1 MSERIASKY
10 KNNVIAS
17 GKRHVY
23 SRLLDYFS
31 MFVVSYLVFTIF
43 YAIGSRLPVMDKI
56 SRNLVKQ
63 NLVIAE
69 YIDSTHLQ
77 KLNEGH
83 TELLTIDDGAKQYVL
98 NVCKTSAYVHELQFP
113 VKQDDGT
120 YIETDVTIE
129 ETFANEVESYALDDM
144 SYYFKSFK
152 KNDESLNNYVI
163 DGVDYKDDIDT
174 FMYQKIMKLDDAKY
188 VASDDSDLLA
198 RGNGISHFTV
208 LTEEETTSLLNYYR
222 EDKSGSTTY
231 NRVFNTFIKGAQYGI
246 KDVEKHSATYKR
258 LIANYNVI
266 YQQLTFGIF
275 VIYMLSYTF
284 AFLLMMGVMRLI
296 AKEWITLGQKVL
308 GLSLSD
314 THELEPAWWQIVL
327 YNVVNYI
334 LFFSSSSIAFYF
346 MGIIGVFSLSIVGK
360 FTILALLIA
369 ILTLNIISLFMP
381 LFNKRHF
388 DLNTL
393 MTRLLVKDTKEFEG
407 PVGMDDIPDQPETE
421 NNGTTEPTEQQN

>member
-1 MSERIASKY
+1 MRIERLASKY
-10 KNNVIAS
+10 KNNVIAT

-31 MFVVSYLVFTIF
+31 MFVVTYLVFTIF
-43 YAIGSRLPVMDKI
+43 YAIGSRLPVMDNVSKE
-56 SRNLVKQ
+56 LVNQ

-77 KLNEGH
+77 KLNDNKSK
-83 TELLTIDDGAKQYVL
+83 LLSIDDGAKQYVL
-98 NVCKTSAYVHELQFP
+98 DVCKTSAYVHELQFP

-120 YIETDVTIE
+120 YIETDVTVE

-144 SYYFKSFK
+144 SFYYKSFK
-152 KNDESLNNYVI
+152 KNETSLNNYVV

-174 FMYQKIMKLDDAKY
+174 YMYQKIMKVDETKY
-188 VASDDSDLLA
+188 VASDDVDLIA

-208 LTEEETTSLLNYYR
+208 LNVEETTSLLNYYR
-222 EDKSGSTTY
+222 EDKSGATAF

-246 KDVEKHSATYKR
+246 KDVEKHSVPYKS
-258 LIANYNVI
+258 LIANYNKI
-266 YQQLTFGIF
+266 YQKLTLGIF
-275 VIYMLSYTF
+275 VIYCLSYTF
-284 AFLLMMGVMRLI
+284 AFLLMAGVMRLI

-308 GLSLSD
+308 GLSMCD
-314 THELEPAWWQIVL
+314 THEFEPTWWQLVL
-327 YNVVNYI
+327 YNLVNYI

-346 MGIIGVFSLSIVGK
+346 MGIIGVFSLSIIGK
-360 FTILALLIA
+360 FTILALLIG
-369 ILTLNIISLFMP
+369 ILTLNVISLFMP
-381 LFNKRHF
+381 LFNKRRF

-407 PVGMDDIPDQPETE
+407 PVGTDDIPDQVITE
-421 NNGTTEPTEQQN
+421 NGTTEQ

>member
-1 MSERIASKY
+1 MSERVASKY
-10 KNNVIAS
+10 KNNIIAV

-31 MFVVSYLVFTIF
+31 MFVVAYLVFTIF
-43 YAIGSRLPVMDKI
+43 YAIGSRLSVMDNI
-56 SRNLVKQ
+56 SRNLVTQ

-77 KLNEGH
+77 KFNDDH
-83 TELLTIDDGAKQYVL
+83 TSLKSIDDGAKQYVI
-98 NVCKTSAYVHELQFP
+98 NVCKTSAYVHDLKFP

-120 YIETDVTIE
+120 YIDTTVNVE
-129 ETFANEVESYALDDM
+129 ETFAYEPTSYALDDL
-144 SYYFKSFK
+144 SYYYKVFK
-152 KNDESLNNYVI
+152 KNDDSLNNYVI
-163 DGVDYKDDIDT
+163 DGVDYQDDVDT
-174 FMYQKIMKLDDAKY
+174 YMYQKIMKVDESKY
-188 VASDDSDLLA
+188 VAGDDADLIA

-208 LTEEETTSLLNYYR
+208 LTNEETTSLLNYFR
-222 EDKSGSTTY
+222 EDSSGSGTY
-231 NRVFNTFIKGAQYGI
+231 NRVYGVFIKGAQTGV

-275 VIYMLSYTF
+275 LIYLLAYTF
-284 AFLLMMGVMRLI
+284 AFLLMMGIMRLI

-308 GLSLSD
+308 GLSMCD
-314 THELEPAWWQIVL
+314 THEFEPAWWQIVL
-327 YNVVNYI
+327 YNLVNYI

-360 FTILALLIA
+360 FTILALLIF
-369 ILTLNIISLFMP
+369 ILTMNIFSLFMP

-407 PVGMDDIPDQPETE
+407 PVGMDDIPDQPEVD
-421 NNGTTEPTEQQN
+421 NGTNKQ

>member
-1 MSERIASKY
+1 MSDRIASKY
-10 KNNVIAS
+10 KNNVIAT

-31 MFVVSYLVFTIF
+31 MFVVTYLVFTIF
-43 YAIGSRLPVMDKI
+43 YAIGSRLPVMDNI
-56 SRNLVKQ
+56 SRGLIKQ

-77 KLNEGH
+77 RLNESH
-83 TELLTIDDGAKQYVL
+83 SSLLSIDDGAEKYVL
-98 NVCKTSAYVHELQFP
+98 NVCKTSAYVHEVKFP

-120 YIETDVTIE
+120 YVDTDVAIE
-129 ETFANEVESYALDDM
+129 ETFANEATSYPLDDL

-163 DGVDYKDDIDT
+163 DGVDYSDDIDT
-174 FMYQKIMKLDDAKY
+174 FMYQKIMKIDETKY
-188 VASDDSDLLA
+188 VASDDTDLLA
-198 RGNGISHFTV
+198 RGNGISHFVV
-208 LTEEETTSLLNYYR
+208 LTSEETTSLLNYYR
-222 EDKSGSTTY
+222 EDSTGASTFNHVY
-231 NRVFNTFIKGAQYGI
+231 NSFIRGAQNGI
-246 KDVEKHSATYKR
+246 KDVEKHSATYKK
-258 LIANYNVI
+258 LITDYNLI
-266 YQQLTFGIF
+266 YQKLTFGIF
-275 VIYMLSYTF
+275 IIYLLSYTF

-308 GLSLSD
+308 SLSMSD
-314 THELEPAWWQIVL
+314 THEFEPTWWQITL
-327 YNVVNYI
+327 YNLVNYV

-346 MGIIGVFSLSIVGK
+346 MGIIGVFSLSIIGK
-360 FTILALLIA
+360 FTVLALLIA

-393 MTRLLVKDTKEFEG
+393 MVRLLVKDTKEFEG
-407 PVGMDDIPDQPETE
+407 PVGMDDISDQVEAE
-421 NNGTTEPTEQQN
+421 NGTSQQ